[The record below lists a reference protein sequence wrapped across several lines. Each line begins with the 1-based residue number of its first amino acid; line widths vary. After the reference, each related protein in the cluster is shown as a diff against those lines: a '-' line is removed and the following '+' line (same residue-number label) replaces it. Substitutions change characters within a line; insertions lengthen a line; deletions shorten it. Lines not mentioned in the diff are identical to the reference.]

1 MSNSL
6 YDYAEM
12 ANLCDTNGVIRR
24 KIVNR
29 YSLLRRKTV
38 KRYSLLSHEKR
49 SKCKIAAHHNPLTSQ
64 KHSGNHA
71 CGYSGQLIDSFKSST
86 ICLT

>member
-24 KIVNR
+24 KIV
-29 YSLLRRKTV
+29 
-38 KRYSLLSHEKR
+38 KRYSSLPHNKR
-49 SKCKIAAHHNPLTSQ
+49 SKCKIPAHYNPLINQ
-64 KHSGNHA
+64 KASCNLLHDQT
-71 CGYSGQLIDSFKSST
+71 GQLVDSFKTPT
-86 ICLT
+86 IHLT

>member
-24 KIVNR
+24 KIV
-29 YSLLRRKTV
+29 
-38 KRYSLLSHEKR
+38 KRYSSLSHEKR
-49 SKCKIAAHHNPLTSQ
+49 SKCKVVAHHNPLTSR